1 MMGIWFWRKKLRL
14 DSIDASM
21 PREELIRRSRILV
34 VDDERPDLIDDLQRS
49 HFALEYV
56 PDIRAENLSDKLD
69 SNLYDLVLLDFG
81 QVGEDIGKEQGLSI
95 LRHIKRVNPA
105 VVVLA
110 YTSKALGTDHAD
122 FYRLADGV
130 LPKDAGIADSMRRIE
145 EALQRAHSVE
155 NIWRGVLGV
164 AGIQPGSQT
173 DKEWQDLL
181 VRGIRDQ
188 RKLPKF
194 KDQLTSKVGPE
205 LAQRIAIGLVEK
217 LVELAVR
224 AALVN

>member
-1 MMGIWFWRKKLRL
+1 
-14 DSIDASM
+14 M
-21 PREELIRRSRILV
+21 PREELLRRSRILV

-49 HFALEYV
+49 HFAVEYE

-110 YTSKALGTDHAD
+110 YTSKALGTEHAE

-145 EALQRAHSVE
+145 EALQKAHSIE
-155 NIWRGVLGV
+155 NIWRGVLTV
-164 AGIQPGSQT
+164 AGVPPGSQT
-173 DKEWQDLL
+173 DKDWQDLL
-181 VRGIRDQ
+181 VRGISDK
-188 RKLPKF
+188 RKLPRF
-194 KDQLTSKVGPE
+194 KAQLVSKVGPE
-205 LAQRIAIGLVEK
+205 LAQKIAIGLVEK
-217 LVELAVR
+217 LIEIAVR
-224 AALVN
+224 AAMGN

>member
-1 MMGIWFWRKKLRL
+1 MNVWPWRRKFRIE
-14 DSIDASM
+14 SVNAAM
-21 PREELIRRSRILV
+21 PREELIRRSRILI

-49 HFALEYV
+49 HFAVEYV
-56 PDIRAENLSDKLD
+56 SDIRAENLSDRLD
-69 SNLYDLVLLDFG
+69 SRLYDLVLLDFG

-110 YTSKALGTDHAD
+110 YTSKALGTEHAD

-130 LPKDAGIADSMRRIE
+130 LAKDARIADSLRRIE
-145 EALQRAHSVE
+145 EALQKAHSVE
-155 NIWRGVLGV
+155 NIWRGVLAV
-164 AGIQPGSQT
+164 AGISPGSPT

-181 VRGIRDQ
+181 VRGIKDQ

-194 KDQLTSKVGPE
+194 KERLTSKVGPE

-217 LVELAVR
+217 LVEAAVR
-224 AALVN
+224 AAMAS

>member
-1 MMGIWFWRKKLRL
+1 MNLWFWRKKLRL
-14 DSIDASM
+14 DSINVGM

-34 VDDERPDLIDDLQRS
+34 IDDERPDLIDDLQRS
-49 HFALEYV
+49 HFAVDYLA
-56 PDIRAENLSDKLD
+56 DIRPENLADRLD

-81 QVGEDIGKEQGLSI
+81 QVGEGIGREQGLSI

-110 YTSKALGTDHAD
+110 YTSKALETQHAD

-145 EALQRAHSVE
+145 EALQKAHSVE
-155 NIWRGVLGV
+155 NIWRGVLSV
-164 AGIQPGSQT
+164 AGVQHGSQT

-181 VRGIRDQ
+181 VRGIKDNS
-188 RKLPKF
+188 KLPKF
-194 KDQLTSKVGPE
+194 KDRLISTVGPE
-205 LAQRIAIGLVEK
+205 IAQKIAIGLVEK
-217 LVELAVR
+217 IVEIGVR
-224 AALVN
+224 AAIGH